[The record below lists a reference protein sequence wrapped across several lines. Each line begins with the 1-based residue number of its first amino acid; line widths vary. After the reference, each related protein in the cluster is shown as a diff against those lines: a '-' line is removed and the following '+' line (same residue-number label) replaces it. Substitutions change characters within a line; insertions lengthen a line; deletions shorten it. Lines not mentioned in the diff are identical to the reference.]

1 MLPREYPLWQTVYYH
16 FRKWRIDGRLRRAH
30 DRLRDAV
37 RQAEGRERDPSAAV
51 VDGQV
56 VKTTPVGGPE
66 WRKPTGSHL
75 VALVRARARFVNG
88 ELVEGSE
95 NN

>member
-1 MLPREYPLWQTVYYH
+1 MLPREYPPWQTIYYH

-51 VDGQV
+51 VDSEV
-56 VKTTPVGGPE
+56 VKTTLMGGRNAATTGRSV
-66 WRKPTGSHL
+66 WRGENATFSWTPTG
-75 VALVRARARFVNG
+75 
-88 ELVEGSE
+88 
-95 NN
+95 